1 MVIVLVFT
9 EEIAFKH
16 FLFIN
21 ITNYLLILTLQ
32 SPGSLYSL
40 VITQT
45 LKSEKRKY
53 FKDSVV
59 YLINVFRI
67 SHTLKRNTT
76 KLVCVRKEKN
86 RKLKILISSLF
97 QRKNSNM
104 VFPKLYVK
112 RKTIILDFKQKRYSE
127 TLINDD
133 EFLTLHELNISKN
146 LGLGYCLE

>member
-59 YLINVFRI
+59 YLIVFRI

-86 RKLKILISSLF
+86 RKLKILISLLF
-97 QRKNSNM
+97 QRKKS
-104 VFPKLYVK
+104 
-112 RKTIILDFKQKRYSE
+112 
-127 TLINDD
+127 
-133 EFLTLHELNISKN
+133 
-146 LGLGYCLE
+146 

>member
-104 VFPKLYVK
+104 VFP
-112 RKTIILDFKQKRYSE
+112 
-127 TLINDD
+127 
-133 EFLTLHELNISKN
+133 
-146 LGLGYCLE
+146 

>member
-21 ITNYLLILTLQ
+21 ITNYFLTLILQ

-97 QRKNSNM
+97 QRKKS
-104 VFPKLYVK
+104 
-112 RKTIILDFKQKRYSE
+112 
-127 TLINDD
+127 
-133 EFLTLHELNISKN
+133 
-146 LGLGYCLE
+146 

>member
-9 EEIAFKH
+9 EEIAFQH

-21 ITNYLLILTLQ
+21 ITKYLLILILE

-53 FKDSVV
+53 FKDSDV

-67 SHTLKRNTT
+67 SHTLKRNIT
-76 KLVCVRKEKN
+76 KLVCARKEKN
-86 RKLKILISSLF
+86 RKLKTLISSLF
-97 QRKNSNM
+97 QGKKS
-104 VFPKLYVK
+104 
-112 RKTIILDFKQKRYSE
+112 
-127 TLINDD
+127 
-133 EFLTLHELNISKN
+133 
-146 LGLGYCLE
+146 